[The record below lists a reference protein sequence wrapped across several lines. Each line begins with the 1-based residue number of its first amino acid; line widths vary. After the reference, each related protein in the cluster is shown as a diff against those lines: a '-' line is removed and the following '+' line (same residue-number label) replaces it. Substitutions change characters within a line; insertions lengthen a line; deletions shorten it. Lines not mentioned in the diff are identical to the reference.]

1 MNTAARP
8 TAAAAN
14 GTADPVNP
22 VTHEVIRH
30 KLWSINAEGATTVE
44 HVSGSPVVHATD
56 YNFGIYTASGE
67 MAVIGTYLLT
77 PVYTGAMAIEE
88 FQRRYD
94 DIEPGDVFIIND
106 PYIAAMHQNDVQ
118 FCAPVF
124 RDGELVAWL
133 GCMAHQVDL
142 GGMDPGSWCTTAT
155 DVYQEGIRIPP
166 GRIVRK
172 GTVNQELWD
181 TIVANS
187 RMAGTVANDFRAF
200 LAGLRVAERRFHE
213 LCDRYGSGQVRTTM
227 ERTLDHS
234 EADLRAMLSELP
246 DGVYEHTSYL
256 DRPDGSGNDGDQ
268 GIELLEVPCRMEKTG
283 DRLVF
288 DFSGSSP
295 QSPAY
300 GMTTRGGLLGAVAT
314 LMLCTFGSEIPW
326 NHGIMRPVEVKAPD
340 GLCVTAVEPMPV
352 SGGAA
357 GANWTATCSAGGAIA
372 KMLSFSEKY
381 ESFAFGPS
389 DGSWQLSQFGGADQ
403 HGQPF
408 ASMYMDSLMWGG
420 PAFSF
425 RDGVDAGGAMV
436 ILGGGATDAEQQE
449 MRHPLMYLWRRQ
461 VPDSGGAGTY
471 RGGNGIQ
478 FALTPIDTPEVTGVL
493 GTHGVSLP
501 NRTGLFGGLPGSCA
515 RFERVTSAAP
525 LDRLATGRAVTRL
538 ADLDGSHET
547 LPGVSPAARI
557 AHGDVFECTVQNGG
571 GYGDPLLRD
580 PARVAADV
588 ERHAV
593 TPGAADRLYGVALAP
608 DGRVDEPATAARR
621 ERIREDRRARMTAP
635 ATGSPA
641 APGIRTV
648 TGEPTGI
655 WGSALITVPGPGGPS
670 AACRH
675 CGTGLGSLSDGWEG
689 LAGRVTLGPDDLGRD
704 VRVHDELTVVAH
716 VCPHCVTSLWVDTEP
731 VAGKP
736 WRDFAQRA

>member
-1 MNTAARP
+1 MPTTASDAI
-8 TAAAAN
+8 
-14 GTADPVNP
+14 DPV
-22 VTHEVIRH
+22 TYEVIRH
-30 KLWSINAEGATTVE
+30 KLWSINTEGATTVE

-67 MAVIGTYLLT
+67 MSIIGLYLLT
-77 PVYTGAMAIEE
+77 PIYTGAMAIEE
-88 FQRRYD
+88 FLRRHD

-118 FCAPVF
+118 FCSPVF
-124 RDGELVAWL
+124 RDGEIVAWL

-155 DVYQEGIRIPP
+155 DVYQEGLRIPP

-181 TIVANS
+181 TIVLNS
-187 RMAGTVANDFRAF
+187 RMSGTVANDFRAF
-200 LAGLRVAERRFHE
+200 LAGLRVAEQRFHE
-213 LCDRYGSGQVRTTM
+213 LCDRYGAGQVRATM
-227 ERTLDHS
+227 DRTIDNS
-234 EADLRAMLSELP
+234 EADLRAMLRELP

-256 DRPDGSGNDGDQ
+256 DRPDGD
-268 GIELLEVPCRMEKTG
+268 GIELLEVPCRLEKTG
-283 DRLVF
+283 DRLSF
-288 DFSGSSP
+288 DFSGASP

-326 NHGIMRPVEVKAPD
+326 NHGIMRPVEVAAPD

-357 GANWTATCSAGGAIA
+357 GANWTATCSAGGALA

-389 DGSWQLSQFGGADQ
+389 DGSWQLTQFGGVDQ
-403 HGQPF
+403 YGEPF
-408 ASMYMDSLMWGG
+408 ASMYMDSLLWGG

-436 ILGGGATDAEQQE
+436 ILGGGATNVEQQE
-449 MRHPLMYLWRRQ
+449 MRHPLLYLWRRQ

-471 RGGNGIQ
+471 RGGNGVQ
-478 FALTPIDTPEVTGVL
+478 FALTPIDTTGVTGVL
-493 GTHGVSLP
+493 GTHGVALP

-515 RFERVTSAAP
+515 RFERVVDAGA
-525 LDRLATGRAVTRL
+525 LERLAAGSAIGEL
-538 ADLDGSHET
+538 ADLDGTPEV
-547 LPGVSPAARI
+547 LPGVAPAAQV

-580 PARVAADV
+580 PAKVAADV
-588 ERHAV
+588 AARAV
-593 TPGAADRLYGVALAP
+593 SREAAARLHGVVVTES
-608 DGRVDEPATAARR
+608 GTVDEDATRTCR
-621 ERIREDRRARMTAP
+621 ERIRESRRARMTPP
-635 ATGSPA
+635 ASR
-641 APGIRTV
+641 PGDGAV
-648 TGEPTGI
+648 EGEPTGI
-655 WGSALITVPGPGGPS
+655 WGASLVTWPGQAGPT
-670 AACRH
+670 AGCRH
-675 CGTGLGSLSDGWEG
+675 CGAVLGSLAQGWEG
-689 LAGRVTLGPDDLGRD
+689 IAGRVSLGPEDLGGD
-704 VRVHDELTVVAH
+704 VRIHESLTAVAY
-716 VCPHCVTSLWVDTEP
+716 VCPDCVTALWVDTEP
-731 VAGKP
+731 AEGKS
-736 WRDFAQRA
+736 WRDFALHV